1 MMAGP
6 SGAVLRCSRSPSTW
20 ARGRVVALLVLILAV
35 SFVQPP
41 PTHAGTAMRC
51 WTASVAFERVL
62 RCRVGSEEA
71 VDFEERALV
80 GIPLHAGVGEDLWG
94 RCWFDADTWSGWV
107 ASGHWAD
114 ESATLLRIVGQ
125 PGGDMLMN
133 IGAVRRCTTDPVMSL
148 EGRSVQL
155 ALRAYHYEL
164 PEPTFQPQAGVVG
177 LPTYLE
183 VLVAE
188 IDRFVIGNPE
198 RRESLFVEVDVSA
211 VVVDWGDD
219 GGVAV
224 YSEDRHADLTGYP
237 HGDAR
242 HTYARSGS
250 YDFDIGFQWRAR
262 WRVGWNQVWHE
273 IDLGVFTERRPYT
286 VDEIVVRVI
295 R

>member
-1 MMAGP
+1 M
-6 SGAVLRCSRSPSTW
+6 
-20 ARGRVVALLVLILAV
+20 
-35 SFVQPP
+35 
-41 PTHAGTAMRC
+41 
-51 WTASVAFERVL
+51 
-62 RCRVGSEEA
+62 
-71 VDFEERALV
+71 
-80 GIPLHAGVGEDLWG
+80 GEDLWG

-114 ESATLLRIVGQ
+114 ESANLLRIVGQ

-164 PEPTFQPQAGVVG
+164 PEADLPAAGG
-177 LPTYLE
+177 GRGT
-183 VLVAE
+183 AH
-188 IDRFVIGNPE
+188 VIWKCSSRKSIGSSSATPE

-250 YDFDIGFQWRAR
+250 YDFDIRISVAGAMAR
-262 WRVGWNQVWHE
+262 RLEPG
-273 IDLGVFTERRPYT
+273 LA
-286 VDEIVVRVI
+286 
-295 R
+295 